1 MLCCAAPW
9 WAVPQVVE
17 VIEDR
22 SRDAR
27 LHELLQQY
35 HKSRSNRVIVFVL
48 YKKEAVRVEQ
58 LLQRKGWKVRLP

>member
-1 MLCCAAPW
+1 
-9 WAVPQVVE
+9 VVE

-22 SRDAR
+22 ARDAR

-58 LLQRKGWKVRLP
+58 LLQRKGWKVRLMASAIILTADRGR